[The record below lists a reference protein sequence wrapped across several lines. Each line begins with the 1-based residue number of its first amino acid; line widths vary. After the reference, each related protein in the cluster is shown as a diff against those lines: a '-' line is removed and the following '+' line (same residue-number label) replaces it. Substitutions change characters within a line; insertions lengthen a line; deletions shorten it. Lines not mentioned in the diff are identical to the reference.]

1 MGYSPWRNASCE
13 GESTSRGIHLWKNT
27 CEEQKFT
34 TQIVWGAFSEMN
46 LSCRFK
52 AIRVKFVFLY
62 FKIWLYF
69 SQTLY
74 RHNSRT
80 RYYLLWWVICAQ
92 LALATHRVVFS
103 STHRKML
110 LWKLGRVSD
119 FVYQSTPIKNKI
131 RSLKCR
137 NFKLWS
143 CFIALYILLQMKH
156 LRTKANSS
164 SVTCNRSCNTFY
176 SFSCI
181 SEFVKISCKRR
192 LFANA
197 GQVLQN
203 E

>member
-1 MGYSPWRNASCE
+1 MLHVKVNPPAE
-13 GESTSRGIHLWKNT
+13 ESTSGKTLVKSRNSPLKLCGELFQSLICLVGSKLYEW
-27 CEEQKFT
+27 
-34 TQIVWGAFSEMN
+34 N
-46 LSCRFK
+46 LSSFISRFG
-52 AIRVKFVFLY
+52 FTFLRRFTGTTAGPDITY
-62 FKIWLYF
+62 SGELSVHNWHWLLTGLC
-69 SQTLY
+69 SP
-74 RHNSRT
+74 
-80 RYYLLWWVICAQ
+80 
-92 LALATHRVVFS
+92 ALIE
-103 STHRKML
+103 K
-110 LWKLGRVSD
+110 LWKLGRVSN

-156 LRTKANSS
+156 LRTKTNSS

-197 GQVLQN
+197 GQALQN